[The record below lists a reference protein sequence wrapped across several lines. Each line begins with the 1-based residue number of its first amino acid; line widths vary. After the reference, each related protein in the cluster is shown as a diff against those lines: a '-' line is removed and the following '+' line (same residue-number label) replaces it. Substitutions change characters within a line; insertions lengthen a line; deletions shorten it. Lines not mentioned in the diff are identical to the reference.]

1 MRQPPHV
8 GCKLSRI
15 MEGVFKRYMT
25 QTIGIVLLVKEPM
38 IKEDFD
44 VQAASV
50 RAYAVGV
57 PVK

>member
-1 MRQPPHV
+1 
-8 GCKLSRI
+8 